1 MSSRTGRVR
10 IARQNPSPPPP
21 PRSGEGEKDNFC
33 SPSPLRGGGGGEG
46 FRPVVLRLLLPG
58 VLFAVALCGCSGI
71 TQNPSYFPALLP
83 FGDIVR
89 THPKP
94 PGHAYFTN
102 FDPHACK
109 LVVRPVE
116 SCSPAQTQHVLIATV
131 YDEKGQPRRGRRVE
145 WMVEGAGNIVEVD
158 ESGIF
163 NGRGYK
169 VDNKYA
175 VSYTDYCEHRITRG
189 NDNPNDDFVIRPG
202 QSWCVISSAVE
213 GDTHV
218 TVYAPEINNWQ
229 NSRVYVTHHWLNAQW
244 TPPVAAA
251 RPCGTEHVFTTQLF
265 RHTDSR
271 PLENYRVRYR
281 ILAGPPAVL
290 LPSRSQESVSV
301 SDLRGNASAAIAQV
315 KPGAGSNRVAIE
327 IIRAPDPGVTSDAG
341 IVLGHLETRVDWLA
355 PAVSLNLEGPPT
367 AGVGEEARYTVAVRN
382 TGRLESKALTV
393 RYVVPKGLQYVSSAP
408 PAVIDGEQ
416 LVWTLGGLPADGKRD
431 LQVVLRTTR
440 DQQVSGRATV
450 VTEEGLRDERTITT
464 LVTRPGL
471 KVAMS
476 GPQSGAVG
484 VPVTYQ
490 LTVDNPG
497 TGGINNGLLEAKL
510 DDGLES
516 EARANPIRLR
526 LDAPLGAGQART
538 IPLTLVPRQSGKLN
552 VAVTAS
558 AGKLADGARTA
569 VEVRET
575 GVKLNLAGPKMC

>member
-1 MSSRTGRVR
+1 MSRLRTICKSNRARQSTAVAKLPRSLIEVRRAVLRSTENVVMSSRTGRVR
-10 IARQNPSPPPP
+10 
-21 PRSGEGEKDNFC
+21 
-33 SPSPLRGGGGGEG
+33 
-46 FRPVVLRLLLPG
+46 LLLP
-58 VLFAVALCGCSGI
+58 VTLFAVALCGCSGI

-116 SCSPAQTQHVLIATV
+116 SCGPAQTQHVLIATV

-229 NSRVYVTHHWLNAQW
+229 DSRVYVTHHWLNAQW
-244 TPPVAAA
+244 TPPTAAA
-251 RPCGTEHVFTTQLF
+251 RPCGTEHVFTTNLF
-265 RHTDSR
+265 RPTDHQ
-271 PLENYRVRYR
+271 PLANYRVRYR
-281 ILAGPPAVL
+281 ILDGPPAIL
-290 LPSRSQESVSV
+290 LPSRSQEFVAR
-301 SDLRGNASAAIAQV
+301 SDLRGNANVAIAQLT
-315 KPGAGSNRVAIE
+315 PGGGSNHVAVE
-327 IIRAPDPGVTSDAG
+327 VIRPPDPSVPSDAG
-341 IVLGHLETRVDWLA
+341 IVIGHLETQVDWLA
-355 PAVSLNLEGPPT
+355 PAVSLNLEGPQT
-367 AGVGEEARYTVAVRN
+367 AAVGDEARYTVALNN
-382 TGRLESKALTV
+382 TGRLESKSLTV
-393 RYVVPKGLQYVSSAP
+393 RYAVPQGLQVVRSDP
-408 PAVIDGEQ
+408 PAIVDGEQ
-416 LVWTLGGLPADGKRD
+416 LVWTLGALPAAGTRS
-431 LQVVLRTTR
+431 LQPVLRTTR
-440 DQQVSGRATV
+440 DQQASGRATV
-450 VTEEGLRDERTITT
+450 VTEEGLRDERTLTT

-471 KVAMS
+471 KVAIN
-476 GPQSGAVG
+476 GPPNSAVG
-484 VPVTYQ
+484 LPVTYQ
-490 LTVDNPG
+490 LTVNNPG
-497 TGGINNGLLEAKL
+497 TGPVEGVVLEAKF
-510 DDGLES
+510 DEGLES

-526 LDAPLGAGQART
+526 LDAPLGAGQTRT
-538 IPLTLVPRQSGKLN
+538 VPLTLTPRKPGKLG
-552 VAVTAS
+552 VSVTAS
-558 AGKLADGARTA
+558 AGKLTDGVGSA
-569 VEVRET
+569 VEV
-575 GVKLNLAGPKMC
+575 